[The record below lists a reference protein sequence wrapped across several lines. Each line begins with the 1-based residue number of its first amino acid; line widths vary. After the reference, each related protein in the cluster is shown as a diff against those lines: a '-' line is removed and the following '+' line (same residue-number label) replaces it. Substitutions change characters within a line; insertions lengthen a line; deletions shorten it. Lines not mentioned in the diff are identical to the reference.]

1 MARKRRHKK
10 HHTSAKSFHR
20 EDPQESREARQEA
33 RLRTPGRTVAAR
45 RKKRKP
51 KKPLKKERWRPRFVF
66 NKEWKALVKKA
77 KHVDDRIMHGK

>member
-1 MARKRRHKK
+1 M
-10 HHTSAKSFHR
+10 
-20 EDPQESREARQEA
+20 
-33 RLRTPGRTVAAR
+33 AAR

-77 KHVDDRIMHGK
+77 RHVDDRIMHGK